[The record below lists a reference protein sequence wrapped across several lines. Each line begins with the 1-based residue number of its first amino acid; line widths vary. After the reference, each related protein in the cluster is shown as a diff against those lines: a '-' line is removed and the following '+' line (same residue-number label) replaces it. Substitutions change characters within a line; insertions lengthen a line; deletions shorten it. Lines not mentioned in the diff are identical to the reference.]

1 MDSGSLCHHG
11 GPLSTLGYSM
21 GLPRSLKNLMSK
33 PAVAEALPPV
43 VIVEGVESTW
53 SYHLAPPKGATRAI
67 DWRALCGRDRL
78 MQTSIPLTAWGHRVG
93 HLPEKYC
100 AKCEA
105 AARAQGVELPQG

>member
-1 MDSGSLCHHG
+1 
-11 GPLSTLGYSM
+11 M
-21 GLPRSLKNLMSK
+21 GLPHLLKNFMSK
-33 PAVAEALPPV
+33 PAPTVDTSPV

-53 SYHLAPPKGATRAI
+53 SYHLAPPKGDTRAI

-105 AARAQGVELPQG
+105 AARAQGVALPQG

>member
-1 MDSGSLCHHG
+1 MVPCH
-11 GPLSTLGYSM
+11 PLGFTM
-21 GLPRSLKNLMSK
+21 HLPRRLKNLLNK
-33 PAVAEALPPV
+33 PSVAEAQPPV

-53 SYHLAPPKGATRAI
+53 SYHLALPKGDTRAI

-105 AARAQGVELPQG
+105 AARAQGVVLPA